1 MNSRRSLLV
10 LVLLLT
16 PASASAADTISV
28 EWAVRAGGPKADKAR
43 GMALDK
49 NGNVY
54 LTGEFG
60 ETADFGEFKLTSRG
74 GLDYFLA
81 KYDPTGKCLWVRQG
95 GGGKTDRGYAV
106 AVDRDGNAYVTGH
119 YESTDA
125 DFDGVKLSNAGDY
138 DAFVAKYDSA
148 GKLLWAR
155 RAGGAGYDY
164 GHGVAV
170 DGKGSAYVGVSV
182 VGDATFGDTA
192 DKEPGKASRAV
203 VACYAPDGALRWL
216 ARPRGKG
223 SSSCGSIAADEA
235 GNTWLCGGYGGE
247 QEFGPGV
254 GLKAATG
261 RGAFV
266 AKFDPAGK
274 ALWAAGT
281 DGRADG
287 AATSVGVD
295 GKGRC
300 YVAGMF
306 KGTVAG
312 IGDTTFTSEDNYDI
326 FVAAFDGGG
335 KPLWVRHAGGKGI
348 DYALGLAADPA
359 GGCYVVGEISTTC
372 DFGDGVK
379 LTSTPPGRDLY
390 VARYTADGKVGP
402 VLGAGAEREDMGY
415 CIALD
420 PKRDALYASGA
431 FNVSTRYG
439 ATELKA
445 AGSNDIMLIRLKR

>member
-1 MNSRRSLLV
+1 MNSRALPLVALLF
-10 LVLLLT
+10 LT
-16 PASASAADTISV
+16 PASVPAADSLSV
-28 EWAVRAGGPKADKAR
+28 AWAVRAGGPKADKAR
-43 GMALDK
+43 GTALDK
-49 NGNVY
+49 DGNVY

-81 KYDPTGKCLWVRQG
+81 KYDSTGKCLWARQG

-106 AVDRDGNAYVTGH
+106 AVDHDGNAYVTGH
-119 YESTDA
+119 YESADA
-125 DFDGVKLSNAGDY
+125 EFEGVKLANAGGY
-138 DAFVAKYDSA
+138 DAFVAKYDAA

-155 RAGGAGYDY
+155 RAGGEGYDY

-170 DGKGSAYVGVSV
+170 DGKGNAYVGVAV
-182 VGDATFGDTA
+182 VGDAAFGDTA

-203 VACYAPDGALRWL
+203 VACYAPNGELRWL

-223 SSSCGSIAADEA
+223 SSSCGSIAVDAA
-235 GNTWLCGGYGGE
+235 GNAWLCGGYSGE

-254 GLKAATG
+254 GLKATSG
-261 RGAFV
+261 RGLFV
-266 AKFDPAGK
+266 AKFDATGRP
-274 ALWAAGT
+274 LWAAGS

-287 AATSVGVD
+287 AATGVGVD
-295 GKGRC
+295 GQGRC

-312 IGDTTFTSEDNYDI
+312 IGDAAFTSVDNYDI
-326 FVAAFDGGG
+326 FVAAFDGSG
-335 KPLWVRHAGGKGI
+335 KPLWTRHAGGKGI

-359 GGCYVVGEISTTC
+359 GGCYVVGELSTTC

-390 VARYTADGKVGP
+390 VARYAADGKVGP
-402 VLGAGAEREDMGY
+402 ALGAGAEREDMGY
-415 CIALD
+415 CVALD
-420 PKRDALYASGA
+420 AGRGALYVSGA
-431 FNVSTRYG
+431 FNASTRYG
-439 ATELKA
+439 STELKA
-445 AGSNDIMLIRLKR
+445 AGSNDVMLIRVKR